1 MLQVPLHLHHHTSKN
16 KDPRAD
22 TEVQGTEHGQQP
34 RGTLSGQCR
43 SNVTDRALMFGATKR
58 RWGGVGVRL
67 GLVWCGGVG
76 VEWVGGWSGMVRTSL
91 SSECASSTLSSPWYI
106 THGVHVVMPGRRMRP
121 GKDDDTSTSSRF
133 PAFLSTHTCTQG
145 GHQEEWGQC
154 SRQRRNALYT
164 HSTCPVSEMAAR
176 PVSVNMRANEG
187 RRRGKHNSVLAIPSK
202 QLRDDRFVLNG
213 VEGAR
218 RVHHE
223 TTHLRPAREATH
235 REHHTTT
242 VSMRRHEGQPR
253 AHLAHSCRL
262 R

>member
-1 MLQVPLHLHHHTSKN
+1 M
-16 KDPRAD
+16 
-22 TEVQGTEHGQQP
+22 
-34 RGTLSGQCR
+34 
-43 SNVTDRALMFGATKR
+43 
-58 RWGGVGVRL
+58 
-67 GLVWCGGVG
+67 WCGGVG

-145 GHQEEWGQC
+145 GQHEERGTMQC
-154 SRQRRNALYT
+154 SRQRRKTLYT
-164 HSTCPVSEMAAR
+164 HTAGNGREMEAY

-187 RRRGKHNSVLAIPSK
+187 RRRGKHNSVSAIPSK
-202 QLRDDRFVLNG
+202 QLRDDRFVLDG

-223 TTHLRPAREATH
+223 ATHLCPAREAKH
-235 REHHTTT
+235 RKTTAT
-242 VSMRRHEGQPR
+242 IGVNAQTRR
-253 AHLAHSCRL
+253 AA
-262 R
+262 